1 MILKDSELKLI
12 HGGSITATFINAI
25 VKGISLI
32 IELGKSLGSSFRRIT
47 SGATCNVK

>member
-1 MILKDSELKLI
+1 MILKDSELKKI

-25 VKGISLI
+25 VKGLSLL

-47 SGATCNVK
+47 SGSTCSVK